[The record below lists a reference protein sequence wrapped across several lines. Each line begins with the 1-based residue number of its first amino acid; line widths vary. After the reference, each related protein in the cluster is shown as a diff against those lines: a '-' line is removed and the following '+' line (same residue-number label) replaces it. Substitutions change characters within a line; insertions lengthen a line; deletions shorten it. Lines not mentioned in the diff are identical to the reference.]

1 MVIECPHC
9 SAFVDGKILGQKEWG
24 PDDEGDPRKVALVE
38 CPNCHNVLL
47 GFTEIAPD
55 ANGEW
60 DWCRAIRLWPKQ
72 ATRLSSSI
80 PREVRNSLKDAR
92 KCFDSEVYSA
102 SAVMAGRAIEAMC
115 KNKVGTK
122 TLAKGLEKMKA
133 QGLIDEK
140 IFHWA
145 EALREERNLGA
156 HASGI
161 DVSREDA
168 QDVLDFATAI
178 CEYVYVLAAKYD
190 DYINRKGTT

>member
-1 MVIECPHC
+1 MIIECPHC
-9 SAFVDGKILGQKEWG
+9 SAFVDGKVLCEKEWG
-24 PDDEGDPRKVALVE
+24 SDDNGDPRKVVLIE
-38 CPNCHNVLL
+38 CPTCDSALL
-47 GFTEIAPD
+47 GFTEIAPNAD
-55 ANGEW
+55 GEW
-60 DWCRAIRLWPKQ
+60 DWCRPTRLWPKP
-72 ATRLSSSI
+72 AARLSRNI

-102 SAVMAGRAIEAMC
+102 SAVMAGRAIEALC
-115 KNKVGTK
+115 KNKVGAK

-145 EALREERNLGA
+145 EALRKERNLGA

-161 DVSREDA
+161 DVSKEDE

-190 DYINRKGTT
+190 DYINRKSVT